1 MKQKAKVLIEY
12 QGNLLLLN
20 PLGKEKRTLIG
31 GTVDKGESVFQSVI
45 REAGEEAGVQLDSAM
60 LTIAYRQLVTINE
73 KPVLFHCFLIR
84 DIPFLFELK
93 EKHKFQAL
101 DWIPIQDGIKLLKGV
116 ERIAAQRLYKKII
129 KNKTGRSYSIGA

>member
-60 LTIAYRQLVTINE
+60 LTIAYRQLVTIN
-73 KPVLFHCFLIR
+73 
-84 DIPFLFELK
+84 
-93 EKHKFQAL
+93 
-101 DWIPIQDGIKLLKGV
+101 
-116 ERIAAQRLYKKII
+116 
-129 KNKTGRSYSIGA
+129 

>member
-93 EKHKFQAL
+93 EKYKFQAL
-101 DWIPIQDGIKLLKGV
+101 DWTPTQDGIKLLKGV

>member
-60 LTIAYRQLVTINE
+60 LTIAYRQLFTINE

-93 EKHKFQAL
+93 EKYKFQAL
-101 DWIPIQDGIKLLKGV
+101 DWTPTQDGIKLLKGV